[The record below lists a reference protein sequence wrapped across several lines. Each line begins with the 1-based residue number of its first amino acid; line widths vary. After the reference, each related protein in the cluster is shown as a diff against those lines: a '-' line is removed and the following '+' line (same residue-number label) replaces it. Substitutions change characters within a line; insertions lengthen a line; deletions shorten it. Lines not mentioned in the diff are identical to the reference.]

1 MPNLKRNNVMLSQQ
15 EFDLL
20 IIGGGIHGLAC
31 ARDAAFR
38 GFNVALIEK
47 NDFGSQTSS
56 NSAKIAHCGMRYLQ
70 HLDFT
75 RMRESIKERNALHQH
90 APYLVESIPFL
101 MPIYGHGIK
110 GKETM
115 TIYLKIYDWLSPER
129 HQFDDSYRRVPNSSI
144 ISKEEVLKI
153 APYMNSK
160 GLTGGALWY
169 EGQMQNTERLSFSVL
184 KSAAEKGAKFAN
196 YTKLIRLHN
205 EGNRIIGAEV
215 KDLLSGDHI
224 HVRARY
230 VLNAAGPWTNKIF
243 ELSNLNFK
251 DHKIYASKAFS
262 LITKSLSKK
271 YAITFPIRP
280 MYKDKSS
287 VVDKS
292 SSLQFAIP
300 WRGKT
305 MFASLHLACDEN
317 PKNVTITEEEIK
329 TYIHRINEGFPTANL
344 IYEDVEH
351 VLWGI
356 IPAENKGEAAPLKH
370 HKIID
375 HEKEDNILGFGT
387 VVGVKYTTARDVAEK
402 TIDMVAKKL
411 QPSPTP
417 SKTMETALWGG
428 DLEYFEKFV
437 ESIIEKYSTTLPENV
452 IRNLIKTY
460 GSKCEEVISYIHK
473 SPKLSKILPNSCIIA
488 AQIVYSAR
496 EELAETLSD
505 IILRRTDLGSMGYP
519 SEETI
524 QACLD
529 IMAAEKG
536 WDEEKKLQEIDA
548 LRKNYLVLPELSY
561 A

>member
-1 MPNLKRNNVMLSQQ
+1 MAMMKRDILVLSEQ

-31 ARDAAFR
+31 ARDAASR
-38 GFNVALIEK
+38 GLKVALIEK
-47 NDFGSQTSS
+47 NDFGGQTSA

-70 HLDFT
+70 HLDFKRIRT
-75 RMRESIKERNALHQH
+75 SVRERNALHQH
-90 APYLVESIPFL
+90 APHLVESQPFL

-129 HQFDDSYRRVPNSSI
+129 HQFKDNYRRVPNSCVV
-144 ISKEEVLKI
+144 SKQEVLKI
-153 APYMNSK
+153 APYTNPK
-160 GLTGGALWY
+160 GLTGGAIWY
-169 EGQMQNTERLSFSVL
+169 EGMMQNTERLSFSVL
-184 KSAAEKGAKFAN
+184 KSAAGMGAKFAN
-196 YTKLIRLHN
+196 YTELVRLHN
-205 EGNRIIGAEV
+205 EGNRITGAEV
-215 KDLLSGDHI
+215 KDLLSGKHI
-224 HVRARY
+224 NIRAKY

-243 ELSNLNFK
+243 ELSDLKFK
-251 DHKIYASKAFS
+251 DHHIYASKAFS
-262 LITKSLSKK
+262 LITKSFSDD

-287 VVDKS
+287 VVDKT

-317 PKNVTITEEEIK
+317 PENITITEEEIQ
-329 TYIHRINEGFPTANL
+329 TYIDRINEGFPTANL
-344 IYEDVEH
+344 TYEDIDH

-375 HEKEDNILGFGT
+375 HEKEENIFGFGT
-387 VVGVKYTTARDVAEK
+387 VVGVKYTTSREVAEQ

-411 QPSPTP
+411 LSSPIP

-428 DLEYFEKFV
+428 DIDYYEKFL
-437 ESIIEKYSTTLPENV
+437 ESTISKHSKKLPEN
-452 IRNLIKTY
+452 IIINLIKTY
-460 GSKCEEVISYIHK
+460 GSKCEEIIAHIDK
-473 SPKLSKILPNSCIIA
+473 SPELGKVIPNSPIIA
-488 AQIVYSAR
+488 AQIIYAIR

-505 IILRRTDLGSMGYP
+505 VILRRTGLGSMGYTND
-519 SEETI
+519 ETI
-524 QACLD
+524 QACADL
-529 IMAAEKG
+529 MAAEKN
-536 WDEEKKLQEIDA
+536 WHEEKKQQEIDA
-548 LRKNYLVLPELSY
+548 LRSNYLVLPEVSY